1 MDDIHYDANT
11 NKMHI
16 IEIVS
21 IHKAP
26 CSCSGH
32 LCGQL
37 QGGKEVKGDTVIVL
51 LRKCIVFILL
61 SYVSP
66 P

>member
-11 NKMHI
+11 NKMHT
-16 IEIVS
+16 IEIVF
-21 IHKAP
+21 IYKAP
-26 CSCSGH
+26 CTCSGH

-37 QGGKEVKGDTVIVL
+37 QGDNEVEGDTFVVL
-51 LRKCIVFILL
+51 LYKCIIFELL
-61 SYVSP
+61 SSVSP